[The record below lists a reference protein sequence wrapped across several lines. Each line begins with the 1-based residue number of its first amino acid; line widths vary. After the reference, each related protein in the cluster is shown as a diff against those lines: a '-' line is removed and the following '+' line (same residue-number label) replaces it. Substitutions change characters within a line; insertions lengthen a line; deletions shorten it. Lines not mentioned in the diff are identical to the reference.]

1 MPVDPADY
9 PTTSRGYRY
18 PTQINAGGSAA
29 NAETDPPADL
39 KRLADDVDA
48 DVAAVEAAAGAAS
61 SGVASDLADH
71 EAATTGVHGI
81 ADTSVLVTS
90 ARQVI
95 AGTGL
100 TGGGTLAADRT
111 LAVAYGSSAGTAAQ
125 GNDSRLSDTR
135 TPTDGTVTTA
145 KIDAGGIAKTAVTG
159 TAITAADTGTVTD
172 TMLAGSITPSKVTG
186 TAVVAS
192 LVDAKGDLFS
202 GTAADTVGRLA
213 VGNNGDLLVASSGA
227 TPGLAWRAPSPITA
241 SATGVTLDR
250 ANPVYTFTGGSV
262 TATLPTASTHTGVRF
277 LIRNA
282 GTGTVTVS
290 GVSGLTIPG
299 TGYVDVVSDG
309 SAWVVLEGAY
319 ATSAVGLASYRWNQ
333 ATSAWRLIAYD
344 TGLRQTSSWDVAG
357 TVTGDALPTG
367 WEPRTGESGWIR
379 WLRTRDTATVF
390 VRAIQASAASPDPII
405 IPSGFLA
412 QDDIQALIPMPTVA
426 QTRAWAVIGEDQL
439 RRASSNV
446 FTIGDASGEFAMSWP
461 AVPTL
466 PTSLPGTQVTAPV

>member
-39 KRLADDVDA
+39 MRLADDVDA

-290 GVSGLTIPG
+290 GITGLTIPG

-309 SAWVVLEGAY
+309 AAWVVFEGAY

-344 TGLRQTSSWDVAG
+344 SGVRNVTTACEAAFQSSNPDAALYVRRTLRTVQWHVAETGAGSAG
-357 TVTGDALPTG
+357 TKT
-367 WEPRTGESGWIR
+367 IY
-379 WLRTRDTATVF
+379 TVPVGF
-390 VRAIQASAASPDPII
+390 APIFPGTSAASLINDATGADTSETLYY
-405 IPSGFLA
+405 SGGLLYGFGWTAIKHAGCLA
-412 QDDIQALIPMPTVA
+412 YSAGTALPP
-426 QTRAWAVIGEDQL
+426 
-439 RRASSNV
+439 
-446 FTIGDASGEFAMSWP
+446 
-461 AVPTL
+461 
-466 PTSLPGTQVTAPV
+466 SLPGTQVTAPA